1 MDKLRAMEI
10 FVSVV
15 DAGSLTAAADA
26 LGMSAPAV
34 VRSLAALERAVGVRL
49 IHRTTRRSSLSDE
62 GREYFDRAKRVL
74 ADVADADAALLARR
88 IAPTGRLR
96 ITAPVTYGRLHVAPV
111 LADFAAMHGGLE
123 VDLLLLDRV
132 VDLVE
137 EGIDAAIRIGHL
149 HESSLVALPLGE
161 TRRVL
166 CAAPAYLKRAGVPR
180 TPADLAMH
188 RSILF
193 SGLSQTDEWTFAGK
207 PTRRLAIKPFLRT
220 NHVDA
225 ALDPCLRGLGCA
237 QFLCYQVI
245 DHINAGRLRRLLP
258 ALEPAPLPIH
268 LVYPHARLLSSNVR
282 AFIDAARERMRYPRP
297 S

>member
-15 DAGSLTAAADA
+15 EAGSLTAAADA

-166 CAAPAYLKRAGVPR
+166 CAAPADLKRAGVPR
-180 TPADLAMH
+180 TPADLAKL

-193 SGLSQTDEWTFAGK
+193 TGLSQTDEWTFAGK
-207 PTRRLAIKPFLRT
+207 PARRLAIKPFLRT
-220 NHVDA
+220 NHVEA

-258 ALEPAPLPIH
+258 DLEPTPLPIH